1 MTLLPLPHSMEF
13 SFKTYIR
20 KERLE
25 FGCEHKVFE
34 GNNNLFIELD
44 K

>member
-1 MTLLPLPHSMEF
+1 MLLPLPHSMEF
-13 SFKTYIR
+13 SFRTYIG

-25 FGCEHKVFE
+25 FDYERRVFE